1 MLFILSILLFTVAA
15 FLLLKLIAVYRS
27 VDEIRR
33 QFAERMETDTNVGID
48 ISSSDKK
55 FVI

>member
-33 QFAERMETDTNVGID
+33 QFAERKELRY
-48 ISSSDKK
+48 
-55 FVI
+55 